1 MLDSNPSSSVL
12 TGSGDGERL
21 LNPTNDSTSHR
32 PPSASHVD
40 EDIENDEDMQK
51 QFYGSGAIKG
61 GDDEV
66 DENGVRVNVSRLS
79 SYCY

>member
-21 LNPTNDSTSHR
+21 LNPTHDSTSQR
-32 PPSASHVD
+32 PSATHNSD
-40 EDIENDEDMQK
+40 EIENDEDMQK

>member
-40 EDIENDEDMQK
+40 EDIENDEDM
-51 QFYGSGAIKG
+51 
-61 GDDEV
+61 
-66 DENGVRVNVSRLS
+66 
-79 SYCY
+79 